1 MRFLTKENMNVNSKA
16 PMISPKKIKTIGDR
30 CLRQKSEEV
39 EFDKNEMELLY
50 AEMCQAMWMS
60 DGIGLAAPQI
70 GISKQLAVIRINED
84 NERYPEAE
92 KSEEIVIFN
101 PQITVLDDTLQ
112 GFWEG
117 CLSVPGLRGV
127 VFRPRKVQINFLD
140 QSAKEV
146 SFIAEDFLAT
156 VFQHELD
163 HLFGKLFVDRI
174 EDISTLSFEDELVLS
189 EEDKEI

>member
-1 MRFLTKENMNVNSKA
+1 MAIEKVLKMGN
-16 PMISPKKIKTIGDR
+16 PL
-30 CLRQKSEEV
+30 LREQAQPFQLEEITS
-39 EFDKNEMELLY
+39 NQSQELV
-50 AEMCQAMWMS
+50 QSMW
-60 DGIGLAAPQI
+60 DTTDEYGGIGLAAPQI
-70 GISKQLAVIRINED
+70 GISKQLAVIRIDED

-101 PQITVLDDTLQ
+101 PQITVLDETLQ

-127 VFRPRKVQINFLD
+127 VFRPRKVQIDFLD
-140 QSAKEV
+140 QSAEEA

-189 EEDKEI
+189 EEEKEI